1 MTVQT
6 PIKNSRQLTLRD
18 LPLYDRALLHIARHD
33 HDRSEPLHPEEIT
46 AGGIADAI
54 GRTRPCATSVISHLV
69 ERGWVIYD
77 YHRVVGRQRIK
88 TVTLT
93 PAGRAEVARAARLVD
108 TLGYRVEDVIRAP
121 PTVLGD
127 ANELRQRIKKLQ
139 AQVDDLRRQIESY
152 VEGSR

>member
-1 MTVQT
+1 MAGSKQ
-6 PIKNSRQLTLRD
+6 ISLRD

-77 YHRVVGRQRIK
+77 FHRVVGRQRIK

-93 PAGRAEVARAARLVD
+93 LAGRAEAARAARIVAA
-108 TLGYRVEDVIRAP
+108 LGCNVEDVIRAP
-121 PTVLGD
+121 PTALGD
-127 ANELRQRIKKLQ
+127 ANELRQRVKALQ

-152 VEGSR
+152 AEGSR